1 MLELNQSEFEQ
12 FLNFSEKDARATSDS
27 EKILSFIHWCN
38 SKGIEEVIIRLSAE
52 NKNWTACNYF
62 LDFTTSRLLVSTKRF
77 TRKFIDAGFIAGMAP
92 LPYALLA
99 RNKSPDFKKGITL
112 DPSEIIRKA
121 RTILSLQY
129 SEIEEMHLRRGI
141 ETTITNMLGTAINMN
156 FLTIKTRNGE
166 QYSYRL
172 PVKKNGSFEKMYFW
186 LNAIAPVKV
195 SSS

>member
-1 MLELNQSEFEQ
+1 LNQLEFEQ
-12 FLNFSEKDARATSDS
+12 FLNFSEKDARSKSDS
-27 EKILSFIHWCN
+27 EKISSFIQWCN

-62 LDFTTSRLLVSTKRF
+62 LDFTTSRLIVSTKSF

-129 SEIEEMHLRRGI
+129 SEIEEMHLRKGI

-156 FLTIKTRNGE
+156 FFTLKTRNGE

>member
-1 MLELNQSEFEQ
+1 MLDLNQSEFEQ
-12 FLNFSEKDARATSDS
+12 FLNFCEKDARARSDS
-27 EKILSFIHWCN
+27 EKILSFIQWCN
-38 SKGIEEVIIRLSAE
+38 SKGIEEIIIRLSAE
-52 NKNWTACNYF
+52 NKSWTGCNYF
-62 LDFTTSRLLVSTKRF
+62 LDFTSSRLIVSTKSF
-77 TRKFIDAGFIAGMAP
+77 TRKVIDTGFIAGMAP

-99 RNKSPDFKKGITL
+99 RNKSPDFKKGTTP

-121 RTILSLQY
+121 RIILSLQY

-172 PVKKNGSFEKMYFW
+172 PVRKNGSFEKMYFW
-186 LNAIAPVKV
+186 LNAIAPVNV
-195 SSS
+195 TSS

>member
-1 MLELNQSEFEQ
+1 LNQLEFEQ
-12 FLNFSEKDARATSDS
+12 FLNFSEKDARSKSDS
-27 EKILSFIHWCN
+27 EKISSFIQWCN
-38 SKGIEEVIIRLSAE
+38 SKGIEEVIIRLSTE
-52 NKNWTACNYF
+52 NKNWTSCNYF
-62 LDFTTSRLLVSTKRF
+62 LDFTTSRLIVSTKRF

>member
-1 MLELNQSEFEQ
+1 LLELNQSEFEQ
-12 FLNFSEKDARATSDS
+12 FLNFSEKDVRATSDS

>member
-1 MLELNQSEFEQ
+1 LNQLEFEQ
-12 FLNFSEKDARATSDS
+12 FLNFSEKDARSKSDS
-27 EKILSFIHWCN
+27 EKISSFIQWCN
-38 SKGIEEVIIRLSAE
+38 SKGIEEVIIRLSTE
-52 NKNWTACNYF
+52 NKNWTSCNYF
-62 LDFTTSRLLVSTKRF
+62 LDFTTSRLIVSTKSF
-77 TRKFIDAGFIAGMAP
+77 TRKFIDTGFIAGMAP

-129 SEIEEMHLRRGI
+129 SEIEEMHLRKGI

>member
-1 MLELNQSEFEQ
+1 LNQSEFEQ
-12 FLNFSEKDARATSDS
+12 FLNFSEKNARATSDS

-38 SKGIEEVIIRLSAE
+38 CKGIEEVIIRLSAE

-62 LDFTTSRLLVSTKRF
+62 LDFTTSRLIVSTKRF

-156 FLTIKTRNGE
+156 FLTIKTQDHLHE
-166 QYSYRL
+166 YRL
-172 PVKKNGSFEKMYFW
+172 PVRKNGSFEKMYFW
-186 LNAIAPVKV
+186 LNVIAPVKV

>member
-12 FLNFSEKDARATSDS
+12 FLNFSEKDVRATSDS

-62 LDFTTSRLLVSTKRF
+62 LDFTTSRLIVSTKRF

-112 DPSEIIRKA
+112 DPSEIVRKA

>member
-1 MLELNQSEFEQ
+1 LNQSEFEQ
-12 FLNFSEKDARATSDS
+12 FLNFSEKNARATSDS

-38 SKGIEEVIIRLSAE
+38 CKGIEEVIIRLSAE

-62 LDFTTSRLLVSTKRF
+62 LDFTTSRLIVSTKRF

>member
-12 FLNFSEKDARATSDS
+12 FLNFCEKDARARSDS
-27 EKILSFIHWCN
+27 EKILSFIQWCN
-38 SKGIEEVIIRLSAE
+38 SKGIEEIIIRLSAE
-52 NKNWTACNYF
+52 NKSWTGCNYF
-62 LDFTTSRLLVSTKRF
+62 LDFTSFRLIVSTKSF
-77 TRKFIDAGFIAGMAP
+77 TRKVIDTGFIAGMAP

-99 RNKSPDFKKGITL
+99 RNKSPDFKRGTTP

-172 PVKKNGSFEKMYFW
+172 PVRKNGLFEKMYFW

>member
-1 MLELNQSEFEQ
+1 
-12 FLNFSEKDARATSDS
+12 
-27 EKILSFIHWCN
+27 
-38 SKGIEEVIIRLSAE
+38 
-52 NKNWTACNYF
+52 
-62 LDFTTSRLLVSTKRF
+62 LDFTTSRLIVSTKRF

-156 FLTIKTRNGE
+156 FLTIKTRDGE
-166 QYSYRL
+166 GYSYRL
-172 PVKKNGSFEKMYFW
+172 PVRKNGSFEKMYFW